1 MYPEEFYEFE
11 QMLEGIDEELLLQIA
26 GILVFAGLAILLLA
40 VVVYVFQSIGLYTIA
55 KRRGIQNPWLA
66 WLPVGNYWIAGSI
79 ADQYRYVVKGEEM
92 NRRTILLV
100 TSAVGMAVS
109 WLISG
114 VGMENELLDLVVTGL
129 DVFTFVIWQICLYEL
144 YTSCNP
150 KNNVLFLVLGIIF
163 PFMPA
168 FFIFANR
175 KKELGMPP
183 RREPEPETFSPEM
196 LDYEEPWK
204 NE

>member
-66 WLPVGNYWIAGSI
+66 WLPIGSEWIAGSI

-175 KKELGMPP
+175 KKELGMPS

>member
-66 WLPVGNYWIAGSI
+66 WLPIGSEWIAGSI

-92 NRRTILLV
+92 NRRMILLV

-129 DVFTFVIWQICLYEL
+129 DVFTFVVWQICLYEL